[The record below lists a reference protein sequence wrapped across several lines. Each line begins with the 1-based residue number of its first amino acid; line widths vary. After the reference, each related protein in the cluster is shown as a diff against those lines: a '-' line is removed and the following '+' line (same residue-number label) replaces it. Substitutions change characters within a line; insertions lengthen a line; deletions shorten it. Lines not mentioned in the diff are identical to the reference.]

1 MVGAPW
7 FNGGKGGGYRMQPRY
22 LGVTDCCGITVWVYR
37 EKHLC
42 QIDTYN
48 VVSLTQSDKIL
59 LVLHALSMKVFS
71 VYILILN
78 LVCCR

>member
-22 LGVTDCCGITVWVYR
+22 LGVTDCRGITVWVYR

-48 VVSLTQSDKIL
+48 VVSLTQSDKNFTGTTCIIDESFQRA
-59 LVLHALSMKVFS
+59 H
-71 VYILILN
+71 LN
-78 LVCCR
+78 S